1 MSEVDKL
8 KSSGDITISL
18 SSFAIKQMPKSK
30 IFINEEEEIRKERN
44 IWIGFYK
51 VFLNIKYLH
60 AENWTNLHFVA
71 LKKNES

>member
-30 IFINEEEEIRKERN
+30 IFINEEEKIRKERN
-44 IWIGFYK
+44 I
-51 VFLNIKYLH
+51 
-60 AENWTNLHFVA
+60 
-71 LKKNES
+71 